1 MPSRRD
7 KPTGKGNLANVL
19 LDALA
24 ALELEERAKRACD
37 IGAAIAGLILFSP
50 IFLITALA
58 IKLES
63 RGPIFV
69 GEVQFRRDSRKIRLI
84 KFRAATHTKDN
95 AMGYSVTRVGRMLAQ
110 SGIVELPQFIN
121 VLRGEMS
128 MFGRRDTCRWPAPA
142 LWFERQDD

>member
-7 KPTGKGNLANVL
+7 KPTGKGNLAAVL
-19 LDALA
+19 RDLLA
-24 ALELEERAKRACD
+24 ALELEERAKRVCD

-63 RGPIFV
+63 SGPIFV
-69 GEVQFRRDSRKIRLI
+69 GEVQFRRDNRKIRLI
-84 KFRAATHTKDN
+84 KFRVATRTKDN
-95 AMGYSVTRVGRMLAQ
+95 TMGYPITRVGRMLAQ

-142 LWFERQDD
+142 LWFEHQDD